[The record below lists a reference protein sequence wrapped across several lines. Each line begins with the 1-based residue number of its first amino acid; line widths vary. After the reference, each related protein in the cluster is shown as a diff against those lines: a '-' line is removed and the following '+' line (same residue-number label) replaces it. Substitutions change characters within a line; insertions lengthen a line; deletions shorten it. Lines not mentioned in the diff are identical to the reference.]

1 MQTNHCNSTKTT
13 ANSLKNSKGT
23 RLPKS
28 RSFCSRLKKSPST
41 GQRGQGH
48 AGAPCLERAGQA
60 SERPLFRHVL
70 YNARLDPDGWP
81 PSSSGSA
88 WKKPGYEGVKGA
100 GLRVSSGVRGAGRS
114 AGPSGIP
121 GPRSGSTGHSSGVGV
136 PGEGS
141 TGLRVSSGVQGAGGS
156 AGP

>member
-100 GLRVSSGVRGAGRS
+100 GLRVSSGVPGAGS
-114 AGPSGIP
+114 AGLGV
-121 GPRSGSTGHSSGVGV
+121 SSGM
-136 PGEGS
+136 PGAGS
-141 TGLRVSSGVQGAGGS
+141 AGLRVSSGVPGAGQPCQVQ
-156 AGP
+156 A